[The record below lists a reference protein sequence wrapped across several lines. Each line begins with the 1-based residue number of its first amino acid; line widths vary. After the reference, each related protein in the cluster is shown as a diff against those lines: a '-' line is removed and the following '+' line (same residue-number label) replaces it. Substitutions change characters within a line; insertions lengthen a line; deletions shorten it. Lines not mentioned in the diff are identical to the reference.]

1 MAQKELKPV
10 LTGQRIKSRKRDKQ
24 EKFDKEGFRD
34 DIIEGILGVD
44 DIEGASAFI
53 ETSERTGDY
62 RMYEAQLFDILVAGG
77 LLAPGGTIEADGAEL
92 NPYSCFQTEDS
103 HDALFKQAGI
113 IQRLVRR
120 YKFLQPS
127 LEENFEKFGK
137 CLNGFEEENIPKLAQ
152 CAAFL
157 MSMSMISAKPLM
169 GMVIES
175 IVESGLARSFITTF
189 FKAFLKVSSIQQI
202 GGILR
207 KGGLDQKLDVFFPQN
222 ERTVEN
228 IVSHLTAAGGLEDL
242 VTWFMGQQTAE
253 VKKQLHFDVRGM
265 IKNEVAQDAIIEK
278 VRAVQVENRIPE
290 SQIIKIL
297 WSAMMEAIEWN
308 KKAELMVEQA
318 CRHIHS
324 NLKLLARWSRS
335 DRAQIVLLVAMQ
347 EYSFVNQNLIKSFKR
362 IVLLFYKA
370 EVVGEDAIEAW
381 YTTDHSQKGKSAFLA
396 EMEEMVQWLNSAEVE
411 E

>member
-1 MAQKELKPV
+1 
-10 LTGQRIKSRKRDKQ
+10 
-24 EKFDKEGFRD
+24 
-34 DIIEGILGVD
+34 VD

-53 ETSERTGDY
+53 ESNERTADY

-77 LLAPGGTIEADGAEL
+77 LLAPGGTIETDGAEL
-92 NPYSCFQTEDS
+92 NPFSCFQTEDS

-113 IQRLVRR
+113 LQRVVRR

-137 CLNGFEEENIPKLAQ
+137 CLNGFEEENISKLAQ

-157 MSMSMISAKPLM
+157 MSMSMMSAKPLM

-175 IVESGLARSFITTF
+175 IVESGLARSFLTTF
-189 FKAFLKVSSIQQI
+189 FKAFLKVSSIQQV
-202 GGILR
+202 GGVLR

-222 ERTVEN
+222 ERSVEN
-228 IVSHLTAAGGLEDL
+228 IVDHLTAAGGLEDL

-253 VKKQLHFDVRGM
+253 VKKQLHYDVTQM
-265 IKNEVAQDAIIEK
+265 IKAEEAQDSIIEK

-290 SQIIKIL
+290 SQIIKLL
-297 WSAMMEAIEWN
+297 WSSMMEAVEWN

-318 CRHIHS
+318 CRHIHA

-335 DRAQIVLLVAMQ
+335 DKAQIVLMVAMQ
-347 EYSFVNQNLIKSFKR
+347 EYSFVNQNLIKIFKR

-396 EMEEMVQWLNSAEVE
+396 EMEEMHAWLSTAEVE